1 MNWLL
6 LIAPV
11 ASALLVDVRTY
22 YRAKKTNPDV
32 TFRWD
37 LFQIR
42 FCEGLLMGLT
52 ALGAGKALGG

>member
-6 LIAPV
+6 LIAPT
-11 ASALLVDVRTY
+11 AATLLSDVRTY
-22 YRAKKTNPDV
+22 YRAKKANPDV
-32 TFRWD
+32 EFRWD
-37 LFQIR
+37 LFRIR